1 MPLFRSGFVADHGIR
16 LEQLDGDGNR
26 GGGVMPASA
35 VSENTV
41 INALAILLNPSSYP
55 VLVCCS
61 LGRHNTGSTSRCY
74 IATRHRIRGCLPLYI
89 PARFPFAV
97 VIKLVPH
104 IRVMCCP
111 GCSVGIVPSLCLTQH
126 CSVITRGLGTVYYL
140 MPSCFSLL
148 PATCDLTGALS
159 PSVLLPSF
167 NRLLLISLSGS
178 VVACLRKLQQ
188 WNLTSIFEEYRRY
201 AGTKVV
207 SACRVVRQSLPLC

>member
-74 IATRHRIRGCLPLYI
+74 IATRHRIRGCLPLHI

-97 VIKLVPH
+97 VIKRASYQGDVLP
-104 IRVMCCP
+104 RVFCWHRA
-111 GCSVGIVPSLCLTQH
+111 IVVSHTTLFGYHSWTWDG
-126 CSVITRGLGTVYYL
+126 V
-140 MPSCFSLL
+140 
-148 PATCDLTGALS
+148 LS
-159 PSVLLPSF
+159 AAFLFFP
-167 NRLLLISLSGS
+167 
-178 VVACLRKLQQ
+178 VACYLWLD
-188 WNLTSIFEEYRRY
+188 RRFT
-201 AGTKVV
+201 AV
-207 SACRVVRQSLPLC
+207 SCATILSTDCC